1 LLYGEDL
8 KSIRLAPAYDIVSTV
23 IYKNSTEDMALS
35 IDGKYNIN
43 EISRESFE
51 KATTQIGLGTKI
63 AMRRFD
69 AMVNGFT
76 DALEQAKREL
86 EMCGIHQ
93 TDQMGDPIM
102 EKGGIKKE
110 LHLTA

>member
-1 LLYGEDL
+1 
-8 KSIRLAPAYDIVSTV
+8 
-23 IYKNSTEDMALS
+23 MALS
-35 IDGKYNIN
+35 NDGKYNIN

-69 AMVNGFT
+69 AMVNGFI

-86 EMCGIHQ
+86 EIRGIHQ
-93 TDQMGDPIM
+93 TDQMDDQIM

-110 LHLTA
+110 LYLE